1 MKHLLKHKKLLIF
14 LSILLV
20 LVIFLA
26 VKIHSVMRLRSYA
39 YVQPYSDL
47 KNIDYSAA
55 SDGVVTNENAQ
66 SITLDSEKTVSQVY
80 VKAGDTVKKGD
91 KLFSYD
97 TSDLKNQLNAQ
108 NEVIASSTA
117 QLDIKN
123 KLLDYY
129 NGLKTAKPGAASD
142 ETGSPDKISDDQKEE
157 NGTSDNNGDDQKEE
171 NDISDNSGDD
181 QKGESD
187 ISGDDAENGNSNDSD
202 QGTGDNSNDSDQG
215 TSDDSKA
222 GDSANTV
229 NSNENSGTSDTAVS
243 SGVTD
248 EEKADLIKSTT
259 SDITSLKQSINT
271 ARVEVQSLE
280 QQIDDCTVKALVDGK
295 IASVADPKTSVSSGN
310 PFITISSDT
319 GIAIKGYVD
328 EFLKSQVKPDSK
340 ISVTN
345 YLNDSTS
352 KGTIT
357 YVSDFPSASDDIPAS
372 TINNVSY
379 YEFTAFLKDG
389 SGFNPDDSVSITLD
403 SGKQP
408 GIISRGYV
416 KSDKK
421 GTYCLVDRK
430 GRLKKVYVKTSMN
443 KNDSESVIILSGLK
457 DSDLIAFPYS
467 KTGYVGNKTSRK
479 AQETLLS
486 KLLN

>member
-39 YVQPYSDL
+39 YVQPYSEL
-47 KNIDYSAA
+47 KNIDYSAT
-55 SDGVVTNENAQ
+55 SDGIVTNENAQ

-117 QLDIKN
+117 QLDLKN

-129 NGLKTAKPGAASD
+129 NGLKTVKPDSAASD
-142 ETGSPDKISDDQKEE
+142 ETGPSDNGSDDKKVENDIPDNSGDNQKED
-157 NGTSDNNGDDQKEE
+157 NG
-171 NDISDNSGDD
+171 ISDNSGDD
-181 QKGESD
+181 QKEESD
-187 ISGDDAENGNSNDSD
+187 ISSDDPAND
-202 QGTGDNSNDSDQG
+202 SNDSDQG

-222 GDSANTV
+222 GDSADTV

-243 SGVTD
+243 GGVTD

-357 YVSDFPSASDDIPAS
+357 YVSDFPSTSDDIPSS